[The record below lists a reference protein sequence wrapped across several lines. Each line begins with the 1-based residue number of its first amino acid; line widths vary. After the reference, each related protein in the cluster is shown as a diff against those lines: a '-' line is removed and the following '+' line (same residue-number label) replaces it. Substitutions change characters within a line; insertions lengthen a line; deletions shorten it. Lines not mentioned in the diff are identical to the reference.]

1 MPMTEDQLL
10 QLLTA
15 SSMNQ
20 GPYATSNVVPGGFVN
35 QNFTPDY
42 LQMAADAHAQAM
54 GQAGGGYS
62 SRGGGDINGYP
73 PGGGGGYG
81 GGGSLASLAAGS
93 GQNNYAQQAA
103 DAAAQRALQLQIAQM
118 GNAIDQGRLNLDTQL
133 GQGNLQIGQNRLAL
147 DDLLGKRSQQ
157 LQASEQFGQRATRQL
172 VAPGGKVNPTIAPI
186 VGRSQI

>member
-15 SSMNQ
+15 SSMNT
-20 GPYATSNVVPGGFVN
+20 GPRASSYTVPGGFVN
-35 QNFTPDY
+35 INNMPDY
-42 LQMAADAHAQAM
+42 LQQEADQHALVQAQIAAMSPHSSS
-54 GQAGGGYS
+54 GGG
-62 SRGGGDINGYP
+62 G
-73 PGGGGGYG
+73 GGGGGYG
-81 GGGSLASLAAGS
+81 GGTNLGGLASLAS
-93 GQNNYAQQAA
+93 GGGYGAQQSA
-103 DAAAQRALQLQIAQM
+103 DAAAQRAMQLQIAQM
-118 GNAIDQGRLNLDTQL
+118 QHGIDQGRLNLDTTL

-147 DDLLGKRSQQ
+147 DDLLGKRSQA